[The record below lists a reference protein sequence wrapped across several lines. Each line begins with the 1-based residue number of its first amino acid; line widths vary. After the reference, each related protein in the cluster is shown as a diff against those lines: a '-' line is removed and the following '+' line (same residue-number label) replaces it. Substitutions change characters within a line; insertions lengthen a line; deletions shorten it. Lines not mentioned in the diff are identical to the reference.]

1 MFVSCQRQ
9 LLSTNAYCGSAYG
22 AVLAKK
28 SGMAGTNKT
37 QIGSELENLET
48 RYTDQQ
54 FTNSPEFNEAYRFK
68 LLRSLMNLR
77 KICLNRIIL
86 WWMRVEWRT
95 LTLLVPLCFHLVGC
109 RWKKESNYLYLF
121 IRACIHVGRGP
132 QAGEGPQLVK
142 VTPLNRDH

>member
-1 MFVSCQRQ
+1 MFISCQRQ
-9 LLSTNAYCGSAYG
+9 LLSTKAYCGSACG
-22 AVLAKK
+22 AVFAKK

-48 RYTDQQ
+48 RYTDQR

-95 LTLLVPLCFHLVGC
+95 LTLLVPLCFHVVGC

-121 IRACIHVGRGP
+121 MRVYLHVGRGS
-132 QAGEGPQLVK
+132 QVGEGPQLVK